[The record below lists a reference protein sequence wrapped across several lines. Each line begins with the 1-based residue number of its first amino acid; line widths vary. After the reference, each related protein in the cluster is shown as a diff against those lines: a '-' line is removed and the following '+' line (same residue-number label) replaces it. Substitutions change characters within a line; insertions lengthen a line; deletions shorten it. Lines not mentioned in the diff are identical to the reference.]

1 MGAPATA
8 IEPPRLGVCSWSLKP
23 RSPQD
28 LAQKAHWCGVD
39 CLQLALDPLRTG
51 AWGVDETVR
60 ALSAAG
66 LEVRSGMLAMAGEDY
81 STLESIRATGGV
93 GPDAR
98 WPENLAAAHAAA
110 ELAWRLRLP
119 LVTFHAGFLPER
131 RDDPRRAVLLL
142 RLATLVDVFAAR
154 GVAVGFE
161 TGQEHA
167 TTLLELLAD
176 LARPTA
182 GVNFDPANLLLY
194 GMDEPV
200 GALARLAPHVR
211 QVHVKDACRPTTPG
225 QWGAEVPAGTGQVE
239 WDAFLGT
246 LRRVAP
252 RVDLMIE
259 REAGDDRVGDV
270 RRARDLVRERLAGLP
285 ACARDA
291 SPPRPRRAPR
301 AAGRCAW
308 A

>member
-1 MGAPATA
+1 MG
-8 IEPPRLGVCSWSLKP
+8 EPVRSADLPRLGVCSWSLKP

-39 CLQLALDPLRTG
+39 GVQLALDPLRTG
-51 AWGVDETVR
+51 GWSVEDTLR

-66 LEVRSGMLAMAGEDY
+66 LAIRSGMQAMAGEDY
-81 STLESIRATGGV
+81 STLESIKATGGV

-98 WPENLAAAHAAA
+98 WPENLAAARANA
-110 ELAWRLRLP
+110 ELAWRLRIP

-131 RDDPRRAVLLL
+131 RDDPRRALLL
-142 RLATLVDVFAAR
+142 ERLATLVDVYAAR

-161 TGQEHA
+161 TGQERA
-167 TTLLELLAD
+167 STLLELLAD

-225 QWGAEVPAGTGQVE
+225 QWGREVPAGRGQVE
-239 WDAFLGT
+239 WDAFFGT
-246 LRRVAP
+246 LRRAAP
-252 RVDLMIE
+252 QVDLMIE
-259 REAGDDRVGDV
+259 REAGEDRVGDV
-270 RRARDLVRERLAGLP
+270 RRARDLVRERLAALP
-285 ACARDA
+285 A
-291 SPPRPRRAPR
+291 
-301 AAGRCAW
+301 
-308 A
+308 